1 MKILYDDEER
11 CSELEELINRLDDIK
26 RECISEDILDDIDN
40 LLIKYTPEYE
50 RLDEELQQ
58 EYKKELEQQNLE
70 YEKSVWA
77 S

>member
-1 MKILYDDEER
+1 MKILLNNEER
-11 CSELEELINRLDDIK
+11 CTELEELISKLDDIK
-26 RECISEDILDDIDN
+26 QECISEDILEDIDN

-58 EYKKELEQQNLE
+58 EYKQELKQQNLE